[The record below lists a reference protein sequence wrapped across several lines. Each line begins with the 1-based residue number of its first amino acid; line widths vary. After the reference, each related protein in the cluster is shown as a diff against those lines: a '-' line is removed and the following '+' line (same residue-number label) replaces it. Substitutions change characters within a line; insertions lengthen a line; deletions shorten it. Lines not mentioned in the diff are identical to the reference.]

1 MKKALLVGL
10 AIFIT
15 ILVAVGVIYMVRK
28 PTTVVPSPTPVPTAK
43 PSPTAAPVFE
53 VTPTV
58 DACSTTLVVA
68 CVSPS
73 PSATPSGSPTASPS
87 NSPTPSPSSPSQASL
102 TCVSKRMYLDD
113 SRNKAGFYY
122 LQDEITNANTVQD
135 GQMIVYNVLARNNGG
150 NGASDT
156 VITDQLSSNLT
167 YVDGDSA
174 CTYDN
179 GTRVVTCTIGTLAGS
194 SEAGRSF
201 RVKVSVA
208 GATSVANTADVS
220 SSNGQRSSC
229 SVQIN
234 ATTGQVVPPP
244 SAAPTALPVAGVF
257 EVTVGTL
264 GIGVLFLLA
273 GALGLLLI

>member
-1 MKKALLVGL
+1 MKKTLLVGL
-10 AIFIT
+10 GIFAT
-15 ILVAVGVIYMVRK
+15 ILVAVGIVYMIRK
-28 PTTVVPSPTPVPTAK
+28 PATVVPISTPVPIVE
-43 PSPTAAPVFE
+43 PSPTTAPVFV
-53 VTPTV
+53 VTPA

-73 PSATPSGSPTASPS
+73 PSATSSGSPTASPS

-102 TCVSKRMYLDD
+102 ACVSKRMYQDD

-122 LQDEITNANTVQD
+122 LQNEITNANTVQD

-150 NGASDT
+150 NSASDT
-156 VITDQLSSNLT
+156 TITDQLTSNLT

-179 GTRVVTCTIGTLAGS
+179 GTRVVTCTVGTLAGS

-201 RVKVSVA
+201 RVKVSVT
-208 GATSVANTADVS
+208 GATSVANTAEVS

-229 SVQIN
+229 SVEIN
-234 ATTGQVVPPP
+234 ATTGQVITP
-244 SAAPTALPVAGVF
+244 SSAPAALPVAGVF
-257 EVTVGTL
+257 EVTAGTL
-264 GIGVLFLLA
+264 GVGVLLLVA